1 MIKLYLSNITNYH
14 KTQGK
19 WKVHSENTIIAYKTQ
34 GEWKFS

>member
-14 KTQGK
+14 KIPGK
-19 WKVHSENTIIAYKTQ
+19 WKVHSDNTIIAYKTQ